1 MENKKQN
8 KNNYQLYNFP
18 LYIDLDEATENQYFI
33 VDYAHLITGDLF
45 KLSHVEI
52 KPNVIHYWFIIDDF
66 DDAENDPILET
77 LDDYNIIL
85 NEALKNSK
93 YTEFFA
99 LSQFNFSSPEDIIDF
114 GNFYL
119 LYISMYIYKDKVID
133 EFFEKYGLKPTYDGF
148 IRFIKEIENFK

>member
-77 LDDYNIIL
+77 LDDYNINWIL
-85 NEALKNSK
+85 ISPGTFMDLK
-93 YTEFFA
+93 
-99 LSQFNFSSPEDIIDF
+99 
-114 GNFYL
+114 
-119 LYISMYIYKDKVID
+119 
-133 EFFEKYGLKPTYDGF
+133 LKPDPEEFGW
-148 IRFIKEIENFK
+148 KEVYRDTISVVYKRKTTEE